1 MGGLYRR
8 RSALG
13 SLGEVRVG
21 ADLYR
26 SLRRAR
32 AARGLAA
39 AHPRKPFG
47 SEAYGLAEYRPY
59 LFRELKRIPVAPKDF
74 GAIYAE

>member
-21 ADLYR
+21 ADVYR
-26 SLRRAR
+26 SLRRPR
-32 AARGLAA
+32 PARGLAA
-39 AHPRKPFG
+39 AHSRKPFER
-47 SEAYGLAEYRPY
+47 EAYGLAEYRPY
-59 LFRELKRIPVAPKDF
+59 LFRKLKRIPVTPKDF